1 MVQSGIPRE
10 EIFITTKVQAGA
22 HTVEGCKR
30 KVEKSLNDL
39 GLGKSQAS
47 QVRARSSCDLVH
59 GMEFLVVR
67 KLIRMILGHIAYYHC
82 YSDHPLHPLFPHS
95 RSDH

>member
-1 MVQSGIPRE
+1 MLNSQTGSSLIVHPFLIRLLYLAYNLSSRLNPFDILLEQSGIPRE

-39 GLGKSQAS
+39 GLGES
-47 QVRARSSCDLVH
+47 
-59 GMEFLVVR
+59 
-67 KLIRMILGHIAYYHC
+67 
-82 YSDHPLHPLFPHS
+82 
-95 RSDH
+95 